1 MAGAGVAVDMKLMRV
16 AALLDSDPR
25 AAAREAAEI
34 LREHPGHPVATL
46 LLGTARRST
55 GDPGAE
61 AAFVELAAVQPDS
74 ALAHFELGRTL
85 LSQGRDADAL
95 AALTRAVELEPNLAE
110 SWRELAAVHAAR
122 GDIKSCDF
130 AYENYVRLAA
140 PEQRHS
146 EAAAALATFRLDTAD
161 SLLRRHLGREPQ
173 DVAAMRML
181 ARVAI
186 EREDYVEAE
195 RLLEECLQLAPGYT
209 AARLD
214 LAKTFFTQQKA
225 DPMLPLLERLLALHP
240 DDVALQS
247 LQASAYSLVGYND
260 RAIEILS
267 NLVAQNPKH
276 EYVRLSYGHALR
288 VAGRFTEAVAA
299 YRQSAEI
306 RAEFGE
312 AWFSLANLKTFRF
325 TSEDIAAMKAQVAR
339 PDLDKE
345 DRLQFEFAL
354 GKALE
359 DAADY
364 AASFEHYSRGN
375 ALRRAAV
382 VYMSDS
388 NTRLLQQTTTLYT
401 REFLSARKGF
411 GYPAADPIFIVG
423 LPRAGSTL
431 IEQILASHSQVEG
444 TRELPDVPGFALEL
458 GSLERA
464 GKPAA
469 YPQSVARLSRRE
481 LAVLGERYLAQ
492 TRPHRLRRTPYFI
505 DKMPSNFFHVGL
517 IHLIL
522 PNARIIDARR
532 SPLGCCFSNFKQHFQ
547 AGLWFSYDLED
558 IGCYYRDYVRLM
570 AHFDAVLPGRIHRV
584 YYENLVADLEGEVRR
599 LLDYCGLPFEEQ
611 CLRFH
616 ETRRVV
622 QTASSEQV
630 RRPLYTEG
638 VDQWRNYEPW
648 LGRLKDALGDVVQL
662 YPAPARGAV

>member
-1 MAGAGVAVDMKLMRV
+1 
-16 AALLDSDPR
+16 
-25 AAAREAAEI
+25 
-34 LREHPGHPVATL
+34 
-46 LLGTARRST
+46 
-55 GDPGAE
+55 
-61 AAFVELAAVQPDS
+61 
-74 ALAHFELGRTL
+74 LAHFELGRAL

-95 AALTRAVELEPNLAE
+95 TALTRAVELEPNLAE

-260 RAIEILS
+260 RAIGILS
-267 NLVAQNPKH
+267 NLVAQNPRH

-382 VYMSDS
+382 VYTSDS

-411 GYPAADPIFIVG
+411 GCPAADPIFIVG

-431 IEQILASHSQVEG
+431 IEQILASHSQAEG

-458 GSLERA
+458 GSLERP
-464 GKPAA
+464 GKPAT

-481 LAVLGERYLAQ
+481 LATLGERYLAQ
-492 TRPHRLRRTPYFI
+492 TRPHRLRGTPNFI

-517 IHLIL
+517 IHLML

-532 SPLGCCFSNFKQHFQ
+532 SPLSCCFSNFKQHFQ
-547 AGLWFSYDLED
+547 SGVWFSYNLED

-648 LGRLKDALGDVVQL
+648 LGKLKDALGDVVQL
-662 YPAPARGAV
+662 HPAPARGAV